1 MQKSFLKKILL
12 ALVILVFLVFLNNYA
27 TDQFLKKSLLKVMK
41 PFLSK
46 SYAGLNVFRVRL
58 VSWFRVD
65 NIVLEN
71 QLLSQQ
77 NRQLF
82 SKTLKMEELEKENEF
97 LRKELGVAQRRKWQL
112 EIASIFQLNTSG
124 AFRTAFVDK
133 GSNQGVKSGMAVVFE
148 GEILVGVTKEV
159 LPDSSMILLVTDP
172 RLTVSVRS
180 KEAEVS
186 ARAVGNLD
194 QGLFL
199 ELVANQENVKTGD
212 LFLTSG
218 LDGLPSALVVGRV
231 ASIKSDD
238 SGLFKTVRVEPEFQ
252 NILPESVFIIK

>member
-12 ALVILVFLVFLNNYA
+12 ALAILVLLVFLNNYA
-27 TDQFLKKSLLKVMK
+27 TNQFFKSFLVQALK
-41 PFLSK
+41 PFLIK
-46 SYAGLNVFRVRL
+46 TYASLNSFQFRL
-58 VSWFRVD
+58 VSWFRID
-65 NIVLEN
+65 NIILEN
-71 QLLSQQ
+71 QFLSQQ

-97 LRKELGVAQRRKWQL
+97 LRKELGVSQRRKWQI

-133 GSNQGVKSGMAVVFE
+133 GSNQGIKSGMAVVFG
-148 GEILVGVTKEV
+148 GEILVGVIKEV
-159 LPDSSMILLVTDP
+159 FPDSSMILLVTDP
-172 RLTVSVRS
+172 RLTVSVKS

-186 ARAVGNLD
+186 ARAVGSLD

-218 LDGLPSALVVGRV
+218 LDSLSSALVVGRV

-238 SGLFKTVRVEPEFQ
+238 RGLFKTVRLEPEFQ